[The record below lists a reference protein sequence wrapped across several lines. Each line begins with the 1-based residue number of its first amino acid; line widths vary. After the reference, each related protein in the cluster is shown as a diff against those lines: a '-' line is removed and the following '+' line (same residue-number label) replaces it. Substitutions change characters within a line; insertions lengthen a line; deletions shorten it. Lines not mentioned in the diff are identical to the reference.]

1 VSRFIDDLQR
11 VGVGGREEN
20 IDGTWIALIAMLE
33 VDESR
38 VPTSAEA
45 SLACIAALSAVEPPG

>member
-1 VSRFIDDLQR
+1 
-11 VGVGGREEN
+11 VGGREEN